1 MKKVIFCALAC
12 LLALGACTKKNTDE
26 EMALKPSISWVGNDN
41 FATWDIK
48 ENNLFSDAKVVLTCP
63 EGFSELTVTATIPTI
78 LQGTAL
84 KMIGIAENKKD
95 YSNLKFDLIADKT
108 AVNNLVNIKF
118 LQSAS
123 ITSPCTVDFAA
134 FVDYLRENIELAN
147 GDVFSFVINVT
158 DKKENSIKKTATFK
172 WTSGPEITF
181 TPDVTSITVSMDA
194 TFDNSLTIHAPGK
207 IKSVLVSF
215 STVAEAKSD
224 SALLAYLKRVMGDDL
239 SLSLLD
245 ESDANVAKRAG
256 FDYDVNM
263 AGKTSGSIKLDNFLD
278 AISLQVDGGGSHT
291 QLLITVMDELG
302 KVLID
307 GVELLA
313 P

>member
-1 MKKVIFCALAC
+1 MKKVIFCALAG
-12 LLALGACTKKNTDE
+12 LLMLGACSKKDVP
-26 EMALKPSISWVGNDN
+26 ADPVQKPTVTWEGNDN

-48 ENNLFSDAKVVLTCP
+48 ENNLISDSRVVVTCP
-63 EGFSELTVTATIPTI
+63 EGFSALSVTATIPTI

-84 KMIGIAENKKD
+84 KMIGVAENKKD
-95 YSNLKFDLIADKT
+95 YANLKFDLIADKT
-108 AVNNLVNIKF
+108 AVNNLVDIHF

-123 ITSPCTVDFAA
+123 ITSPCTLDFAA

-147 GDVFSFVINVT
+147 GDVFSFVINLT

-172 WTSGPEITF
+172 WTSGPSISF
-181 TPDVTSITVSMDA
+181 TPDATSITVSIDA
-194 TFDNSLTIHAPGK
+194 TFNNSLTIDAPGK

-215 STVAEAKSD
+215 
-224 SALLAYLKRVMGDDL
+224 LADTNADAAMLSYLKKVMGEDL
-239 SLSLLD
+239 ALSLLD

-263 AGKTSGSIKLDNFLD
+263 AGKTSGGINLDDFLN

-291 QLLITVMDELG
+291 QMVFTVVDELG
-302 KVLID
+302 KVLMD
-307 GVELLA
+307 GITLVA